1 MGGPCRRCPA
11 LEELVMRKDIDR
23 LLQKRLEMTLAAACY
38 TLVADISE
46 AVAAHDDEALAVLAQ
61 RLAVNARVLQ
71 RASRRNLPEP

>member
-1 MGGPCRRCPA
+1 
-11 LEELVMRKDIDR
+11 MRKDID
-23 LLQKRLEMTLAAACY
+23 LLQKRLEMTLAADACY

-71 RASRRNLPEP
+71 RASRGEEPQP